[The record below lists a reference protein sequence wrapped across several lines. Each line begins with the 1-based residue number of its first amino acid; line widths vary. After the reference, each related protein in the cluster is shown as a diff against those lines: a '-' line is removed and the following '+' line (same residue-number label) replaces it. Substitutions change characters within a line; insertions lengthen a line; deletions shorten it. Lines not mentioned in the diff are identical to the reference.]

1 MAELKL
7 KKYTSPD
14 TGNDFTGIG
23 EPVWSAI
30 GNTPLIQ
37 LRNVMRDL
45 PDGVK
50 VFAKAE
56 WLNPGGSVKDR
67 PARAIILQAE
77 QDGKLT
83 PEKTLLDASSGNTAL
98 AYAMIGAARRYA
110 VTLCVPKNANK
121 ELIKTLRAFGAVVIL
136 TDPMEGSDGAIK
148 KARALYAENPDKYYY
163 ADQYSNA
170 ANWLAH
176 YHTTGVEI
184 WNQTHGEVTHF
195 VAGLGTSGTFVGT
208 GRRLHSYNPDVKL
221 ISVQPNSPFHGL
233 EGLKHMPSV
242 MVPDIYE
249 TDLADE
255 NLEISTEEAQEMTR
269 RLCREEGLF
278 VGISAGAS
286 TAACLQIAKRIKQG
300 VIVTVFPDNGRRY
313 IDEPF
318 WEES

>member
-7 KKYTSPD
+7 KKYIPAEIEHSE
-14 TGNDFTGIG
+14 IG
-23 EPVWSAI
+23 ESVWSAI
-30 GNTPLIQ
+30 GNTPLIR
-37 LRNVMRDL
+37 LRNITRNL
-45 PDGVK
+45 PGDVK
-50 VFAKAE
+50 IYAKAE
-56 WLNPGGSVKDR
+56 WLNPGGSIKDR

-98 AYAMIGAARRYA
+98 AYAMIGAARGYA

-121 ELIKTLRAFGAVVIL
+121 ELIRTLRAFGAEVIL
-136 TDPMEGSDGAIK
+136 TSPMEGSDGAIK
-148 KARALYAENPDKYYY
+148 KARSMFSENPEKYYY

-208 GRRLHSYNPDVKL
+208 GRRLRSYNPDIKL
-221 ISVQPNSPFHGL
+221 ISVQPDSPFHGL

-242 MVPDIYE
+242 MVPDIYDA
-249 TDLADE
+249 DLANE
-255 NLEISTEEAQEMTR
+255 NMEISTDEAQEMTR
-269 RLCREEGLF
+269 RLSREEGLF
-278 VGISAGAS
+278 VGISAGA
-286 TAACLQIAKRIKQG
+286 AAAASLKIARTIEQG
-300 VIVTVFPDNGRRY
+300 VVVTVFPDNGRRY

-318 WEES
+318 WEE

>member
-7 KKYTSPD
+7 KKYTPAE
-14 TGNDFTGIG
+14 NKHAEIG
-23 EPVWSAI
+23 ESVWSAI

-37 LRNVMRDL
+37 LRNITRDL
-45 PDGVK
+45 PADVK
-50 VFAKAE
+50 IFAKAE
-56 WLNPGGSVKDR
+56 WLNPGGSIKDR

-83 PEKTLLDASSGNTAL
+83 PGKTLLDASSGNTAL
-98 AYAMIGAARRYA
+98 AYAMIGATRGYS
-110 VTLCVPKNANK
+110 VTLCVPRNANK
-121 ELIKTLRAFGAVVIL
+121 ELIKTLRAYGADVIL
-136 TDPMEGSDGAIK
+136 TSPMEGSDGAIK
-148 KARALYAENPDKYYY
+148 KARSLYAENPRIYYY

-208 GRRLHSYNPDVKL
+208 GRRLRSYNPDVKL
-221 ISVQPNSPFHGL
+221 ISVQPDSPFHGL

-242 MVPDIYE
+242 MVPDIY
-249 TDLADE
+249 DAGLA
-255 NLEISTEEAQEMTR
+255 NLNMEISTDEAQEMTR
-269 RLCREEGLF
+269 RLSREEGLF
-278 VGISAGAS
+278 VGISAGA
-286 TAACLQIAKRIKQG
+286 AASASLKIARTIGQG
-300 VIVTVFPDNGRRY
+300 VVVTVFPDNGRRY

-318 WEES
+318 WEE

>member
-7 KKYTSPD
+7 KKYIPSEKEHSE
-14 TGNDFTGIG
+14 IG
-23 EPVWSAI
+23 ESVWSAI

-37 LRNVMRDL
+37 LRNITRDL
-45 PDGVK
+45 PADVK
-50 VFAKAE
+50 IFAKAE
-56 WLNPGGSVKDR
+56 WLNPGGSIKDR

-83 PEKTLLDASSGNTAL
+83 QGKTLLDASSGNTAL
-98 AYAMIGAARRYA
+98 AYAMIGAARGYS

-121 ELIKTLRAFGAVVIL
+121 ELIKTLRAYGSEVIL
-136 TDPMEGSDGAIK
+136 TSPMEGSDGAIK
-148 KARALYAENPDKYYY
+148 TARSMYAENPDKYYY

-208 GRRLHSYNPDVKL
+208 GRRLRSYNRDVKL
-221 ISVQPNSPFHGL
+221 ISVQPDSPFHGL
-233 EGLKHMPSV
+233 EGLKHLPSV
-242 MVPDIYE
+242 MVPDIYDA
-249 TDLADE
+249 DLANE
-255 NLEISTEEAQEMTR
+255 NMEISTDEAQEMTR
-269 RLCREEGLF
+269 RLSREEGIF
-278 VGISAGAS
+278 VGISAGA
-286 TAACLQIAKRIKQG
+286 AAAAALKIARTIEQG
-300 VIVTVFPDNGRRY
+300 VVVTVFPDNGRRY

-318 WEES
+318 WEE

>member
-7 KKYTSPD
+7 KKYIPAENKYSK
-14 TGNDFTGIG
+14 IG
-23 EPVWSAI
+23 ESVWSAI

-37 LRNVMRDL
+37 LRNISCDL
-45 PDGVK
+45 PDDVK
-50 VFAKAE
+50 IYAKAE
-56 WLNPGGSVKDR
+56 WLNPGGSIKDR

-98 AYAMIGAARRYA
+98 AYAMIGAARGYS

-121 ELIKTLRAFGAVVIL
+121 ELIKTLRAYGAEVIL
-136 TDPMEGSDGAIK
+136 TSPMEGSDGAIK
-148 KARALYAENPDKYYY
+148 KARSMYAENPEKYYY

-184 WNQTHGEVTHF
+184 WNQTHGKVTHF

-208 GRRLHSYNPDVKL
+208 GRRLRSYNPDIKL
-221 ISVQPNSPFHGL
+221 ISVQPDSPFHGL

-242 MVPDIYE
+242 MVPDIY
-249 TDLADE
+249 DAGLANE
-255 NLEISTEEAQEMTR
+255 NMEISTDEAQEMTR
-269 RLCREEGLF
+269 RLSREEGLF
-278 VGISAGAS
+278 VGISAGA
-286 TAACLQIAKRIKQG
+286 AAAASLKIARTIEQG
-300 VIVTVFPDNGRRY
+300 VVVTVFPDNGRRY

-318 WEES
+318 WEE

>member
-1 MAELKL
+1 MAELTL
-7 KKYTSPD
+7 KKYAPAN
-14 TGNDFTGIG
+14 TGKEHAEIG
-23 EPVWSAI
+23 ESVWSAI
-30 GNTPLIQ
+30 GNTPLIK
-37 LRNVMRDL
+37 LRNLTHDL
-45 PDGVK
+45 SDDVS
-50 VFAKAE
+50 VYAKAE

-98 AYAMIGAARRYA
+98 AYAMIGAARGYS

-121 ELIKTLRAFGAVVIL
+121 ELIKTLHAYGAEVIL
-136 TDPMEGSDGAIK
+136 TSPMEGSDGAIK
-148 KARALYAENPDKYYY
+148 KARAIYSENPDKYYY

-195 VAGLGTSGTFVGT
+195 VAGLGTSGTFIGT
-208 GRRLHSYNPDVKL
+208 GRRLRSYNPDVKL
-221 ISVQPNSPFHGL
+221 ISVQPDSPFHGL

-242 MVPDIYE
+242 MVPDIY
-249 TDLADE
+249 DNKLAND
-255 NLEISTEEAQEMTR
+255 NLEISTEEAQETAR
-269 RLCREEGLF
+269 RLSREEGLF
-278 VGISAGAS
+278 VGISAGA
-286 TAACLQIAKRIKQG
+286 AALASLKIARTIDRG
-300 VIVTVFPDNGRRY
+300 VVVTVFPDNGRRY

-318 WEES
+318 WNE